1 MPENRFP
8 VAFDVLV
15 VTDTPDRRCLNSFP
29 VPPQIPCWLTHL
41 VNFCFRPRGATH
53 DGEPIR

>member
-15 VTDTPDRRCLNSFP
+15 VTDTRSVLRDHRRERRLPDIERVAAEVVAILAQSDRKG
-29 VPPQIPCWLTHL
+29 T
-41 VNFCFRPRGATH
+41 
-53 DGEPIR
+53 

>member
-15 VTDTPDRRCLNSFP
+15 VTDTPRPALPQLVSSTAQKLLFP
-29 VPPQIPCWLTHL
+29 AAWR
-41 VNFCFRPRGATH
+41 NARW
-53 DGEPIR
+53 

>member
-29 VPPQIPCWLTHL
+29 VPLKFH
-41 VNFCFRPRGATH
+41 VG
-53 DGEPIR
+53 